1 MHAPIKLLSMF
12 LGSSLIGL
20 LLSLLWKW
28 KLQAVNMVQIHQ
40 SQVGGNQA
48 HSIQKYHSGIHPDNN
63 RQKIYNLTDFWHPSI
78 YPVPMRSNHIHSVNL
93 KNAKIGYSEFDNS
106 QNSYFFLLQISKGAN
121 IVLKKLYKINFKWTM
136 RKNKLMRLHCDSQI
150 TNIFAYKFNH
160 KSVVLV

>member
-1 MHAPIKLLSMF
+1 MHVPIKLLSMF

-28 KLQAVNMVQIHQ
+28 KLQAVHMDQIHQ

-48 HSIQKYHSGIHPDNN
+48 HSIQKHHSGIHPDNN
-63 RQKIYNLTDFWHPSI
+63 RQKNIQVDWLLASI
-78 YPVPMRSNHIHSVNL
+78 HISCPHEIKSHSQCKFKKC
-93 KNAKIGYSEFDNS
+93 KNGYSEFDNS
-106 QNSYFFLLQISKGAN
+106 QNSYLFLLQISKGAN